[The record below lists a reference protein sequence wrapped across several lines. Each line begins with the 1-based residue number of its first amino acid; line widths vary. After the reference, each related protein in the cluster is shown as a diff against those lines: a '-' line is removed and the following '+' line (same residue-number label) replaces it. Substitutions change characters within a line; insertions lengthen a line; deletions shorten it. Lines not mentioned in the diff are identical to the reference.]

1 MRRLRL
7 SRLPPAQSEALR
19 VVSRCLGR
27 EAAYLVGGAV
37 RDALLGLTFD
47 DLDLAVP
54 SGAAALARRLAETD
68 GGTYV
73 ELDAERGSA
82 RALLR
87 VAGTTVQVDVT
98 NFRGPTLPD
107 DLADRDFTVNALA
120 VPVRGLARGAATV
133 VDPRG
138 GLADLRRRR
147 LRLATP
153 DAIVRD
159 PVRALR
165 GIRLEALLR
174 FRLDA
179 GAARAIRRDAAAL
192 GRVAAERVGQEIVAI
207 LRLAGSASVV
217 RRAERLGVLAAVIP
231 ETVAMRGV
239 TQPAPHRFDVLEH
252 SLRTLMAADRLV
264 ARIGA
269 LGPWGDLV
277 ATHLAEPV
285 GGGVTRREALKLAA
299 LLHDV
304 AKPETRAVID
314 GRIRFFGH
322 DGLGAER
329 VRTVGERLRL
339 PASATRIVETLIRHH
354 LRPMHLEQAGRVT
367 RRARYRFFR
376 DLGDESR
383 DLLLLT
389 LADAAAVRGLS
400 PFAVWRRSGLVRE
413 LMAGWQEDREARA
426 VPSLLRGEDVMGA
439 FGLAP
444 GPTVGQLLAR
454 AREAQ
459 DTGLVATREQA
470 LAHLRIRLGRR
481 PLPPGEGSV
490 I

>member
-1 MRRLRL
+1 
-7 SRLPPAQSEALR
+7 
-19 VVSRCLGR
+19 V
-27 EAAYLVGGAV
+27 
-37 RDALLGLTFD
+37 
-47 DLDLAVP
+47 
-54 SGAAALARRLAETD
+54 TD
-68 GGTYV
+68 
-73 ELDAERGSA
+73 
-82 RALLR
+82 
-87 VAGTTVQVDVT
+87 
-98 NFRGPTLPD
+98 FRGPTLPD

-120 VPVRGLARGAATV
+120 VPVRGLAGGAAVV

-153 DAIVRD
+153 DAIARD

-192 GRVAAERVGQEIVAI
+192 GRVAAERVAQEIVAI

-217 RRAERLGVLAAVIP
+217 RRAEGLGVLAAVIP

-239 TQPAPHRFDVLEH
+239 TQPPPHRFDVLEH

-269 LGPWGDLV
+269 LGPWGDLI
-277 ATHLAEPV
+277 ATHLAEPL

-329 VRTVGERLRL
+329 VRAVGERLRL
-339 PASATRIVETLIRHH
+339 PASATRIVETLVRHH
-354 LRPMHLEQAGRVT
+354 LRPMHLEQAGQVT

-444 GPTVGQLLAR
+444 GPAVGQLLAR

-470 LAHLRIRLGRR
+470 LAHLRISLGRR
-481 PLPPGEGSV
+481 PLPPEEGSV

>member
-1 MRRLRL
+1 
-7 SRLPPAQSEALR
+7 
-19 VVSRCLGR
+19 
-27 EAAYLVGGAV
+27 
-37 RDALLGLTFD
+37 
-47 DLDLAVP
+47 
-54 SGAAALARRLAETD
+54 
-68 GGTYV
+68 
-73 ELDAERGSA
+73 
-82 RALLR
+82 
-87 VAGTTVQVDVT
+87 
-98 NFRGPTLPD
+98 
-107 DLADRDFTVNALA
+107 
-120 VPVRGLARGAATV
+120 
-133 VDPRG
+133 
-138 GLADLRRRR
+138 
-147 LRLATP
+147 
-153 DAIVRD
+153 
-159 PVRALR
+159 VRALR

-192 GRVAAERVGQEIVAI
+192 GRVAAERVAQEIVAI

-217 RRAERLGVLAAVIP
+217 RRAEGLGVLAAVIP

-252 SLRTLMAADRLV
+252 SLRALMAADRLV

-269 LGPWGDLV
+269 LEPWGDLI
-277 ATHLAEPV
+277 ATHLAEPL

-322 DGLGAER
+322 DGLGAAR
-329 VRTVGERLRL
+329 VRAVGERLRL
-339 PASATRIVETLIRHH
+339 PASATRIVETLIRYH
-354 LRPMHLEQAGRVT
+354 LRPMHLEQAGQVT

-413 LMAGWQEDREARA
+413 LMAGWQEDREAHA

-444 GPTVGQLLAR
+444 GPAVGHLLAR

-470 LAHLRIRLGRR
+470 LAHLRISLGRR
-481 PLPPGEGSV
+481 PLPPGKGSV

>member
-1 MRRLRL
+1 
-7 SRLPPAQSEALR
+7 
-19 VVSRCLGR
+19 
-27 EAAYLVGGAV
+27 
-37 RDALLGLTFD
+37 
-47 DLDLAVP
+47 
-54 SGAAALARRLAETD
+54 
-68 GGTYV
+68 
-73 ELDAERGSA
+73 
-82 RALLR
+82 
-87 VAGTTVQVDVT
+87 
-98 NFRGPTLPD
+98 
-107 DLADRDFTVNALA
+107 
-120 VPVRGLARGAATV
+120 
-133 VDPRG
+133 
-138 GLADLRRRR
+138 DLRRRR

-153 DAIVRD
+153 DAIARD

-217 RRAERLGVLAAVIP
+217 RRAEGLGVLAAVIP

-252 SLRTLMAADRLV
+252 SLRALTAADRLV

-269 LGPWGDLV
+269 LGPWGDLI
-277 ATHLAEPV
+277 ATHLAEPL
-285 GGGVTRREALKLAA
+285 GGGITRREALKLAA

-322 DGLGAER
+322 DGVGAER
-329 VRTVGERLRL
+329 
-339 PASATRIVETLIRHH
+339 
-354 LRPMHLEQAGRVT
+354 
-367 RRARYRFFR
+367 
-376 DLGDESR
+376 
-383 DLLLLT
+383 
-389 LADAAAVRGLS
+389 
-400 PFAVWRRSGLVRE
+400 
-413 LMAGWQEDREARA
+413 ARA

-444 GPTVGQLLAR
+444 GPAVGHLLAR

-481 PLPPGEGSV
+481 PLPPEEGSV

>member
-120 VPVRGLARGAATV
+120 VSVRGLARGGAAV
-133 VDPRG
+133 VDSRG

-153 DAIVRD
+153 DAIARD

-217 RRAERLGVLAAVIP
+217 RRAEGLGVLAAVIP

-252 SLRTLMAADRLV
+252 SLR
-264 ARIGA
+264 
-269 LGPWGDLV
+269 
-277 ATHLAEPV
+277 
-285 GGGVTRREALKLAA
+285 
-299 LLHDV
+299 
-304 AKPETRAVID
+304 
-314 GRIRFFGH
+314 
-322 DGLGAER
+322 
-329 VRTVGERLRL
+329 
-339 PASATRIVETLIRHH
+339 
-354 LRPMHLEQAGRVT
+354 
-367 RRARYRFFR
+367 
-376 DLGDESR
+376 
-383 DLLLLT
+383 
-389 LADAAAVRGLS
+389 
-400 PFAVWRRSGLVRE
+400 
-413 LMAGWQEDREARA
+413 
-426 VPSLLRGEDVMGA
+426 
-439 FGLAP
+439 
-444 GPTVGQLLAR
+444 
-454 AREAQ
+454 
-459 DTGLVATREQA
+459 
-470 LAHLRIRLGRR
+470 
-481 PLPPGEGSV
+481 
-490 I
+490 